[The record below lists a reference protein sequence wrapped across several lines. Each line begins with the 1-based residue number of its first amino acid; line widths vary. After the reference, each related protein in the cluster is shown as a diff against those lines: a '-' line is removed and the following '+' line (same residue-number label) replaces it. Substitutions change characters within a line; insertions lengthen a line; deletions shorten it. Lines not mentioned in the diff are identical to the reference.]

1 MGTNN
6 TEELT
11 GLKMQNK
18 PRKAVLKSTGELE
31 VIQYNDEIVEFVN
44 CHECNCQHLT
54 HQESYLEIVGNLHV
68 GGTDGGGLLG
78 NSDWKNIGVPV
89 YYFCINNRCLSNYI
103 RKAELKEL
111 TKQGQLPEIGYLTS
125 FEVNIPVPIDG
136 NHFLKPETR
145 YCIVN
150 RNEEGDVVIDGMI
163 YKMKV
168 MGEYAENKRIA
179 TSTDIIQEWVA
190 KGMAHVISE
199 TVTPITL
206 TEEAE

>member
-68 GGTDGGGLLG
+68 GGTSRGGLLG
-78 NSDWKNIGVPV
+78 NGDWKNIGVPV

-103 RKAELKEL
+103 RKIELKEL
-111 TKQGQLPEIGYLTS
+111 TTTEQIAEVKYLTV
-125 FEVNIPVPIDG
+125 FEVGVPVPVT
-136 NHFLKPETR
+136 NEFFLKPDNK
-145 YCIVN
+145 YCVVN
-150 RNEEGDVVIDGMI
+150 ANREGDIVIEGMI
-163 YKMKV
+163 YSIHPQGDYVKHRKM
-168 MGEYAENKRIA
+168 A
-179 TSTDIIQEWVA
+179 TTSDLIQEWMV
-190 KGMAHVISE
+190 KGIVQLVPD
-199 TVTPITL
+199 TVELEP
-206 TEEAE
+206 TERP

>member
-44 CHECNCQHLT
+44 CNECNCQHLT

-68 GGTDGGGLLG
+68 GGTDRGGLLG

-89 YYFCINNRCLSNYI
+89 YYFCINNQCLSNYI
-103 RKAELKEL
+103 RKIELKEL
-111 TKQGQLPEIGYLTS
+111 TSQTQIPDIHARSRFYTTVPLATGSDTYITSHNVLEVVTMSGDEIRIRTDVYMEGEGRKPRELGIQKEVLQTWLLQGKL
-125 FEVNIPVPIDG
+125 EV
-136 NHFLKPETR
+136 
-145 YCIVN
+145 
-150 RNEEGDVVIDGMI
+150 
-163 YKMKV
+163 
-168 MGEYAENKRIA
+168 IA
-179 TSTDIIQEWVA
+179 D
-190 KGMAHVISE
+190 
-199 TVTPITL
+199 TVTK
-206 TEEAE
+206 EEE